1 MYVYIYIYMCV
12 YIYMY
17 IYIYSYIYTVINI
30 GDGNSVY
37 GAVMSIGLFVTI
49 LNVMDT
55 RFCNLLTNWR
65 EEEH

>member
-1 MYVYIYIYMCV
+1 MDGLFIYIF
-12 YIYMY
+12 
-17 IYIYSYIYTVINI
+17 IYICTIIHI

>member
-1 MYVYIYIYMCV
+1 
-12 YIYMY
+12 MY
-17 IYIYSYIYTVINI
+17 IYIYIYKYVHIYISIHI
-30 GDGNSVY
+30 SEGNSVY

>member
-1 MYVYIYIYMCV
+1 
-12 YIYMY
+12 MY
-17 IYIYSYIYTVINI
+17 IHIYSYIYTVINI

>member
-1 MYVYIYIYMCV
+1 
-12 YIYMY
+12 MY
-17 IYIYSYIYTVINI
+17 IYILYKYVHIYISIHI
-30 GDGNSVY
+30 SEGNSVY